1 MSQGAATKPI
11 AAVSAALQGELG
23 DELISLCLYGSLTT
37 GTYQHGQSDI
47 NLLAIV
53 ADDITFY
60 RFREALRPVWR
71 EYGSLLKK
79 NPIIATQANL
89 ENHLDL
95 NPVLAQH
102 LSTHAQPIIGDLS
115 FPEPAII
122 NPLDRLSRFS
132 YLAMHASAAVAPSLL
147 PEMEAC
153 EVKANL
159 QSLSRQYFNEFVDET
174 TDPEVLVARLQQ
186 DLLEEIARYPEIAW
200 DNQNVPGAPPLLSDL
215 RAIYEFENRLIL
227 VLPDMEPE
235 NVAARMASIDWLA
248 VANRVANQYRGL
260 RLTSPAELRLVIRY
274 NTAADHVLGS
284 YDHAWGLDPLADL
297 IVEEWRVFRDLARL
311 PSDLLLSGLPHA
323 YVTTEDSDLAMLVHD
338 FQNKLLNI
346 QLRNELFC
354 RIDGRPVVS
363 PPNSLPDRDEPINQ
377 RVEAIF
383 AHLDWWATYY
393 TSAIKSART
402 NKSQRT

>member
-47 NLLAIV
+47 NLLAVV

-60 RFREALRPVWR
+60 RLREALRPVWR

-115 FPEPAII
+115 FPEPNII
-122 NPLDRLSRFS
+122 NPLERLSRFS
-132 YLAMHASAAVAPSLL
+132 YLAMQASAAVAPSLL
-147 PEMEAC
+147 PKMEAC

-174 TDPEVLVARLQQ
+174 TDPGILLARLQQ
-186 DLLEEIARYPEIAW
+186 NLLEEIARYPEIAW
-200 DNQNVPGAPPLLSDL
+200 DNQKVPGAPPLLSDL

-297 IVEEWRVFRDLARL
+297 VVEEWRVFRDLARL

-354 RIDGRPVVS
+354 RIDGRPIAS

-377 RVEAIF
+377 RVEAIS

>member
-47 NLLAIV
+47 NLLAVV
-53 ADDITFY
+53 ADDITFH
-60 RFREALRPVWR
+60 RLREALRPVWR
-71 EYGSLLKK
+71 DYGSLLKK

-115 FPEPAII
+115 FPEPNII
-122 NPLDRLSRFS
+122 NPLERLSRFS
-132 YLAMHASAAVAPSLL
+132 YLAMQASAAVAPSLL

-174 TDPEVLVARLQQ
+174 TDPGILLARLQQ
-186 DLLEEIARYPEIAW
+186 NLLEEIESYPEIAW

-235 NVAARMASIDWLA
+235 KVAARMASIDWFA

-297 IVEEWRVFRDLARL
+297 VVEEWRVFRDLARL

-354 RIDGRPVVS
+354 RIDGRPIAS

-377 RVEAIF
+377 RVEAIS

-402 NKSQRT
+402 NNSQRT